1 MPSPK
6 GLTESWRAAEAARP
20 PEWQLAGV
28 VRGPREA
35 DPKIHGD
42 DWVAWAKGPH
52 AGERVQGDGDS
63 PEAALLNLA
72 NLLSSARVTRSA
84 ASR

>member
-6 GLTESWRAAEAARP
+6 GLTEAWTAAEAARP
-20 PEWQLAGV
+20 TEWHVMGV

-42 DWVAWAKGPH
+42 EWVAWGKGPH

-63 PEAALLNLA
+63 PQAALLDLA
-72 NLLSSARVTRSA
+72 NRLRTLA
-84 ASR
+84 